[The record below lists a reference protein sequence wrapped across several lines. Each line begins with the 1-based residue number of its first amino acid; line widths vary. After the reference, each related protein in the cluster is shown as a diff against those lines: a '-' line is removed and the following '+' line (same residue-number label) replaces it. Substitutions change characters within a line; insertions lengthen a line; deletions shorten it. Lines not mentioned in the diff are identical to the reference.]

1 MPTTK
6 HIKRQWRGSR
16 ANYEFLVRQNS
27 TDAWTRYSVIET
39 DSTITEYFGTNQIT
53 EIAGQIL
60 PVNSVISSISE
71 VSPQPYDRY
80 LVGTDETGYQIYEY
94 YLDSSTAL
102 NVHTKPFDDRM
113 GVRVKDRN
121 MMNFVYVD
129 NHLVTYDEVN
139 CGDF

>member
-1 MPTTK
+1 MPISA
-6 HIKRQWRGSR
+6 HVKRQWRGSR

-27 TDAWTRYSVIET
+27 TDAWTRYSVIES

-53 EIAGQIL
+53 ETAGQIL
-60 PVNSVISSISE
+60 PVNSVVASIGE
-71 VSPQPYDRY
+71 VSPNPYDRY
-80 LVGTDETGYQIYEY
+80 LVGSDESGYQIYEY
-94 YLDSSTAL
+94 YLDSTSAL
-102 NVHTKPFDDRM
+102 NVHTKPFDERM

-129 NHLVTYDEVN
+129 NKLVTYDEVD